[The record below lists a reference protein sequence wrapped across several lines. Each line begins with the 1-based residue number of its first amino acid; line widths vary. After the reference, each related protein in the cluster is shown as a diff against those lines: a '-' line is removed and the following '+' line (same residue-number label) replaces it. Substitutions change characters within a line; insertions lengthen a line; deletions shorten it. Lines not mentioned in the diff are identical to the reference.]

1 MRKWLP
7 ILIACGLAGCANAPQ
22 PQTSQ
27 EKTAKTDEAI
37 TAALLPGTSRI
48 KGQAFAKTASGEV
61 RYAAGVPIYLLPKT
75 PYVES
80 CMNTAPPADASCTQ
94 KLSQFRFKTMADGEG
109 RFEYLKLK
117 PGTYYLEA
125 TMPWGVSS
133 QSGAAPAGGTFR
145 TQVKIETDDQTVTAV
160 IN

>member
-1 MRKWLP
+1 MRKLLP
-7 ILIACGLAGCANAPQ
+7 LFIACTLAGCATTPQ
-22 PQTSQ
+22 QAAQ
-27 EKTAKTDEAI
+27 ETTAKTDEAI

-61 RYAAGVPIYLLPKT
+61 RYAADVPIYLLPKT

-80 CMNTAPPADASCTQ
+80 CMKAQPPADASCSQ
-94 KLSQFRFKTMADGEG
+94 KLSQFRLKTMADGQG

-117 PGTYYLEA
+117 PGTYYLDA

-133 QSGAAPAGGTFR
+133 QSGAAPAGGVFR

>member
-1 MRKWLP
+1 MRKLLP
-7 ILIACGLAGCANAPQ
+7 LFIACTLASCATSPQ
-22 PQTSQ
+22 QAAQ
-27 EKTAKTDEAI
+27 ETTAKTDEAI

-48 KGQAFAKTASGEV
+48 KGQAFAKTASGDV
-61 RYAAGVPIYLLPKT
+61 RYAADVPIYLLPKT

-80 CMNTAPPADASCTQ
+80 CMKSQPPADASCSQ
-94 KLSQFRFKTMADGEG
+94 KLSQFRLKTMADGEG

-125 TMPWGVSS
+125 AMPWGVSS
-133 QSGAAPAGGTFR
+133 QSGAMVAGGKFT

>member
-37 TAALLPGTSRI
+37 TAALLPGTSTI
-48 KGQAFAKTASGEV
+48 KGQAFAKTADGEV

-133 QSGAAPAGGTFR
+133 QAGAAPAGGIYR

-160 IN
+160 IH